1 MVGVISHCLWV
12 SLSLPR
18 EHTCPTAKKKL
29 REKKKKQKEREN
41 SRIQFTFPITNQIEN
56 TLLMPQSAPR
66 VGRFQNNA
74 SKEGIVFAR
83 WKRILGQ
90 VASDAAEDDLRSHE
104 LRAGNGDASRL
115 NSAAGAGKGRGHA
128 AGRGTPST
136 SFVLGSPC

>member
-1 MVGVISHCLWV
+1 MPYG
-12 SLSLPR
+12 
-18 EHTCPTAKKKL
+18 KKKL
-29 REKKKKQKEREN
+29 RKKKKPEREGEFKN
-41 SRIQFTFPITNQIEN
+41 SIHFFHNKSNRKHPLDATKP
-56 TLLMPQSAPR
+56 P

-115 NSAAGAGKGRGHA
+115 NSAVGAGKGRGHA